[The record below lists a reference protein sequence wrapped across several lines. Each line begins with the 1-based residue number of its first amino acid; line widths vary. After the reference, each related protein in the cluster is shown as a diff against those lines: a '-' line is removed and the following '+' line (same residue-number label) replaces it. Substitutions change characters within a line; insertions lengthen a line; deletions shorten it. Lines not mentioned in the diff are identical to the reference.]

1 MQDNKHVHVTKLISP
16 PAVFWSPFLSPILT
30 YVQGELQYS
39 HSKIV
44 YFLHQD
50 LKI

>member
-1 MQDNKHVHVTKLISP
+1 MQDNKHLHVTKLISP

-39 HSKIV
+39 HSKTA

-50 LKI
+50 MKI